1 MFFYLR
7 IHTNDP
13 ERKGQHNSECN
24 FPTGRP
30 VRPLRTREFP
40 SSLVVPS
47 IIFSFLLLLFFLFN
61 SFSLIPFL
69 YVVRTKMAN
78 AHSMTHERSV
88 QFKPIYDWS
97 RRHSQLSEYKPFI
110 QCWREG
116 GHDGGQS

>member
-47 IIFSFLLLLFFLFN
+47 IIFSFLLFFLQLLLSYTFFVRRSDQDGECSFN
-61 SFSLIPFL
+61 DT
-69 YVVRTKMAN
+69 RTIRA
-78 AHSMTHERSV
+78 
-88 QFKPIYDWS
+88 I
-97 RRHSQLSEYKPFI
+97 
-110 QCWREG
+110 
-116 GHDGGQS
+116 